1 MSLFLHQNRFGEIKH
16 YITCSPMDPLQWMG
30 AARNKVC
37 LDTSVLMK
45 KQTHLHLR
53 LSTFSAKSNFC
64 VNCSFKWKE
73 VIQYWSTHH
82 GSKTSYSLSKQTD
95 TKVQGSRK
103 THLTF
108 TKIIIVYI
116 HEYQR
121 QENSK
126 LRGKTAVISYLSL
139 FWELEGLC
147 KCCCERLWRSEDENP
162 STWQCKVALFQHS
175 GHPPRP
181 RSQACCNRAWRWRR
195 NMWDKRPDQTAVFIL
210 SMQHLLGA
218 SGAPRVL

>member
-1 MSLFLHQNRFGEIKH
+1 MSLFLLQNRLEKLSITSLAHQWILCSEWVPPEIKSVWTH
-16 YITCSPMDPLQWMG
+16 LFWW
-30 AARNKVC
+30 RNKLIC
-37 LDTSVLMK
+37 ILDWVHFQLN
-45 KQTHLHLR
+45 QIL
-53 LSTFSAKSNFC
+53 C
-64 VNCSFKWKE
+64 NCSFKWKE

-126 LRGKTAVISYLSL
+126 LRGKRLLSHISHCFGNSKDFVNVVVKDCGEVRTRILPHDSAKWHFSSIL
-139 FWELEGLC
+139 AILHVPDLRHAATGPGDEEET
-147 KCCCERLWRSEDENP
+147 CEIKDLIKQQYS
-162 STWQCKVALFQHS
+162 F
-175 GHPPRP
+175 
-181 RSQACCNRAWRWRR
+181 
-195 NMWDKRPDQTAVFIL
+195 
-210 SMQHLLGA
+210 
-218 SGAPRVL
+218 